1 MKLKRIAIAPLLVGA
16 LLVGCKEP
24 ESDIVEIKPKS
35 SFLVEINDN
44 NSSLKLATNPKFNQ
58 TSKKLVKDKL
68 PQFTETFTYQWFLST
83 RKEYLFENV
92 HNSDTDYTLG
102 LAGAGDGLYFLK
114 YTFFVKNEG
123 DSNLDFKMNIEL
135 ANQNANYIEY
145 LRLMVFEGDTT
156 RTIYGHRSKSRYDA
170 SNEICKECISGPEGT
185 VSYFGEAEL
194 FETETVLASI
204 SNNLKTN
211 ESRMYTLLF
220 WLEGEDNECKD
231 VPDEAYL
238 NAKVSI
244 N

>member
-1 MKLKRIAIAPLLVGA
+1 MMKRFFFVPILIGA

-24 ESDIVEIKPKS
+24 ENKIVEANPTS
-35 SFLVEINDN
+35 SFLVEINDK
-44 NSSLKLATNPKFNQ
+44 NSSLKLATNSDFNEAG
-58 TSKKLVKDKL
+58 KKLVKKDL
-68 PQFTETFTYQWFLST
+68 PGFTEAFTYQWFLST
-83 RKEYLFENV
+83 IKGGSFDNI

-102 LAGAGDGLYFLK
+102 LTGSGDGLMFLK
-114 YTFFVKNEG
+114 CTFFVKNEG
-123 DSNLDFKMNIEL
+123 DSNFDFKMNIEL

-170 SNEICKECISGPEGT
+170 SNEICKEYISGPEGT

-231 VPDEAYL
+231 VPEDAYL
-238 NAKVSI
+238 NAKVNI